1 MSNLNDQIRLYEEHG
16 AIFSTRPLEVPPGGR
31 VAVVLLSFGEPRSVE
46 EVESFLLHSR
56 FAGRLSV
63 IGKFVFKLRLR
74 KEKQSWLAGLEA
86 MGGGAAYARIRRDL
100 RFMLD
105 EYLNRGDQHPPK
117 HTFKVYISNSYG
129 DPTHDK
135 VVEKLQHDGIEHVV
149 LLPMYPHFSQST
161 TGVVLGHFQEAME
174 RAGAAFK
181 IALVHEYARH
191 PQYVQALADR
201 ICEGISRFPKHI
213 RQDVQLVFAAFGC
226 ATANKSPHDPALMLI
241 QETIA
246 ALLEAK
252 GIPNEWNIGC
262 MSEMLSGIKKSG
274 LPGIKQVITELAG
287 HAKPAVLVVPISFI
301 TERFEVTYF
310 LDTVLRAYATE
321 KEVSYYEVSYSPQG
335 NPLFLEALGDM
346 VYRKIST
353 PEKVKVVYRPDDWVL
368 RQQNGAT
375 IWIQSWVKH
384 KTPVPSLRQVG

>member
-1 MSNLNDQIRLYEEHG
+1 MSNLNDQTRLYEEHG
-16 AIFSTRPLEVPPGGR
+16 AIFSTRSLEVPSGRR
-31 VAVVLLSFGEPRSVE
+31 VAVVLLSFGEPRSISE
-46 EVESFLLHSR
+46 IESFLFHSR
-56 FAGRLSV
+56 FAGRLSA
-63 IGKFVFKLRLR
+63 IGKFIFKLRLR
-74 KEKQSWLAGLEA
+74 KEKQSWLLGLEA

-100 RFMLD
+100 CFMLD
-105 EYLNRGDQHPPK
+105 EYLNREERYPLK
-117 HTFKVYISNSYG
+117 HTYKVYISNSYG

-135 VVEKLQHDGIEHVV
+135 VVEQLQQDGIEHVV

-161 TGVVLGHFQEAME
+161 TGVVLAHFREAIE
-174 RAGAAFK
+174 RAGAVFK

-226 ATANKSPHDPALMLI
+226 TTANRSPHDPALILI
-241 QETIA
+241 KETIA

-252 GIPNEWNIGC
+252 GISNDWHIGC
-262 MSEMLSGIKKSG
+262 MSEILSGTKKVG
-274 LPGIKQVITELAG
+274 LPGIKQVVTELAG
-287 HAKPAVLVVPISFI
+287 HAKQAVLVVPISFI
-301 TERFEVTYF
+301 TERFEVSYF

-346 VYRKIST
+346 VCRKISA
-353 PEKVKVVYRPDDWVL
+353 PEKAKAAYRPDDWVL

-375 IWIQSWVKH
+375 IWIQSWAKH
-384 KTPVPSLRQVG
+384 KTSAPSLRQTG